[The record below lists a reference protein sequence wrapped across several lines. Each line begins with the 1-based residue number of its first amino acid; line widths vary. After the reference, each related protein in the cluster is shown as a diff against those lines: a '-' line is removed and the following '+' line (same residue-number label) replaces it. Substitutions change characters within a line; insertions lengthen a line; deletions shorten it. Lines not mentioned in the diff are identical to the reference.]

1 MQIIFVLS
9 NVPFR
14 TLFLFDVTY
23 LKLNIN
29 LISDTILFFFSF
41 FRILFRYK
49 NSIIF

>member
-9 NVPFR
+9 NVSFR

-29 LISDTILFFFSF
+29 LISDTILFLF
-41 FRILFRYK
+41 FRSFEFCFDIK
-49 NSIIF
+49 I